1 MSLYQQ
7 IAVIGPKLFIKK
19 STLMKYG
26 FNLSPMYRCSTAYV
40 TDVSDDLLTIKIK
53 LPISYKNRNYVN
65 SIFGGSMFS
74 AVDPIPMVQLI
85 NILEDNDPTTST
97 TTDYVVW
104 DKSAIINFKKP
115 AKEDL
120 YATFTFSN
128 KEIGEIKDRVQN
140 ENEIEIVKT
149 NTLTNIDETVT
160 YCEVQKTIYI
170 ANKEYYKTK
179 LEQKRRKQRA
189 PQRQHQQPQ
198 QSKL

>member
-1 MSLYQQ
+1 MSFYQQ
-7 IAVIGPKLFIKK
+7 IAVIGPKLFKK
-19 STLMKYG
+19 RTLMKYG

-128 KEIGEIKDRVQN
+128 DEINTIKSRVQN
-140 ENEIEIVKT
+140 ENEIEIIKT
-149 NTLTNIDETVT
+149 NTLTNVDETVT
-160 YCEVQKTIYI
+160 FCEVHKTIYI
-170 ANKEYYKTK
+170 ANIDYYKTK
-179 LEQKRRKQRA
+179 LEQKRRKQVQ
-189 PQRQHQQPQ
+189 QRQHQQPQ